1 VRAINFF
8 ILFLLVESFQLFSFL
23 QAQNINASVNRNSI
37 LIGEQI
43 KLVLTADNVDVKK
56 HPIVQW
62 PQIPDSF
69 NHFEVI
75 EKGKIDTVSKNG
87 VNHYEQTHIL
97 TSFDEGSWDIPAFNV
112 LFSKK
117 STRNRVS
124 LHTPSIKIKVYP
136 ADISRLKNYHDIKDI
151 VQTPKESAHSQKNSV
166 IGLIGLIAVIVL
178 IIVSWAV
185 LKRRRIKRIALAIG
199 FKTST
204 KGWDILNEIDL
215 PENWLIII
223 NSSKN
228 HFNTENYKPKKII
241 KDSTHFIDLQRD
253 FLSDKD
259 LSLLFYASDVVLLP
273 YKVSSGSGVMF
284 DALAHGLPFIATDLE
299 FFKEYAR
306 KGLGI
311 TVKRD
316 PKEFKKALIDLENN
330 YEYYCNSVNQFK
342 LYLNWK
348 NIADYHSNVYNS
360 ILVDTK
366 SSESIQHSSTI
377 ATTNT
382 TTSTTVLPI
391 NKIKNSSS
399 KSFNKSFSV
408 SNLSK

>member
-1 VRAINFF
+1 M
-8 ILFLLVESFQLFSFL
+8 VEPSLSPFP
-23 QAQNINASVNRNSI
+23 NIKEEARLKFGI
-37 LIGEQI
+37 YFDD
-43 KLVLTADNVDVKK
+43 KDN
-56 HPIVQW
+56 
-62 PQIPDSF
+62 
-69 NHFEVI
+69 
-75 EKGKIDTVSKNG
+75 
-87 VNHYEQTHIL
+87 
-97 TSFDEGSWDIPAFNV
+97 
-112 LFSKK
+112 
-117 STRNRVS
+117 
-124 LHTPSIKIKVYP
+124 KIK
-136 ADISRLKNYHDIKDI
+136 
-151 VQTPKESAHSQKNSV
+151 
-166 IGLIGLIAVIVL
+166 
-178 IIVSWAV
+178 
-185 LKRRRIKRIALAIG
+185 RIKRIALAIG

-284 DALAHGLPFIATDLE
+284 DALAHGLPFIATNLE

-342 LYLNWK
+342 SSLNWK
-348 NIADYHSNVYNS
+348 YIADYHSNVYNS
-360 ILVDTK
+360 ILVETK

-377 ATTNT
+377 ATTTNTTT

-408 SNLSK
+408 SNE